1 MAATRPGGR
10 GGPPA
15 AGRPSSAQLSS
26 GAASSSRPLARDAAC
41 PHVLP
46 AWPPAPPPRRCRPS
60 VLCAWRTSPKGR
72 LCFQERSLCSLA
84 PLRGPLKQ
92 AVQIRSSHSPGPQS
106 YVEKKKRDIFQTLL
120 AFVSRDEYFNG
131 RKRWRC
137 CHNHQRHPKLLIGV
151 CKGAGSQSAL
161 PWQMPTSTLFGSR
174 GVPPFSRASLGRTQL
189 GRCHARGKQ
198 KWNIPPSLHVPK
210 RHNRLIVI

>member
-1 MAATRPGGR
+1 MAGWLLRGPEGGAAPQQQA
-10 GGPPA
+10 GP
-15 AGRPSSAQLSS
+15 AQLSS
-26 GAASSSRPLARDAAC
+26 AQAPHPPPAPSPGMPLAPTFCQPGR
-41 PHVLP
+41 
-46 AWPPAPPPRRCRPS
+46 PPPPPRRCRPS

-174 GVPPFSRASLGRTQL
+174 GVPPFSRASFRRTQL

-198 KWNIPPSLHVPK
+198 KWNIHPL
-210 RHNRLIVI
+210 LACA